1 MIKENAHIL
10 ITGGVRGI
18 GRAIALRF
26 AEYKANI
33 HIWDINDNGYDS
45 LESEIKDKG
54 ALSTFAKVNVAVFSE
69 VENAVQSLLNDTGS
83 IDTVINNAGI
93 TRDNLLMGMKEDDW
107 DSVIAVNL
115 KGTYNVSKH
124 VIKTMIRKRS
134 GSIINIASV
143 IGIMGNK
150 GQANYAASKAGI
162 IGFTK
167 SLAKEVG
174 SRNVRVNAIA
184 PGFIETE
191 MTKQLPEDVIEAYA
205 KLIPL
210 GKMGQPEDV
219 ADLCVFLASD
229 MSQYITGQVI
239 NVDGGMLM

>member
-18 GRAIALRF
+18 GRAIALGF
-26 AEYKANI
+26 AEHRVNI

-45 LESEIKDKG
+45 LEKEIKDKG
-54 ALSTFAKVNVAVFSE
+54 ASSTFAKVNVAAFSE
-69 VENAVQSLLNDTGS
+69 VENAAQMLLERAGC

-93 TRDNLLMGMKEDDW
+93 TRDNLLMGMKEEDW
-107 DSVIAVNL
+107 DNVIGVNL
-115 KGTYNVSKH
+115 KGTYNVCKH
-124 VIKTMIRKRS
+124 LIKTMIRQRS

-191 MTKQLPEDVIEAYA
+191 MTNQLPEDVINAYA

-229 MSQYITGQVI
+229 MSHYITGQVI